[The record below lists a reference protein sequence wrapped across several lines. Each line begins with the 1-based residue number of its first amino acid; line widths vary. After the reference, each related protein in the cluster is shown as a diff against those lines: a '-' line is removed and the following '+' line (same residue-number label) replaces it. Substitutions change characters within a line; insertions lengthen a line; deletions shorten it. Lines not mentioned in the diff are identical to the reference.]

1 MASIQIFA
9 VIADSGLRDELMPVL
24 SRECP
29 ACLIDWQDPSEWEML
44 LLKVAESNGSV
55 VLLEVAAVESRLA
68 DAMREIRG
76 ANSKVRVIALH
87 PSADPGYILKA
98 MRAGAHEFAHAPW
111 SEHLKSTIDRV
122 SVPGDFEDRHIRH
135 GKVIGFLSAK
145 GGCGATTLACHV
157 AASLHEQTAK
167 RVLLADL
174 DLVTGM
180 AGFIMKTRSE
190 YSILDAVENLGRLDE
205 SLWKALVVETKPGLH
220 VIPAPALFSHDQYP
234 GGEELRQ
241 LVRFMRAHY
250 DWVVL
255 DLGRSLNTIVSE
267 LYEEIDQILLISVLE
282 VTALH
287 GLKIIIRRLTD
298 CSQNLDRLLLV
309 INRAPKTMEMSR
321 DELARILGRPL
332 YATLPNDY
340 PSLYQSYSNGNLLAP
355 NNRLAVEL
363 SGLAAKIADLRP
375 RKAPKKFSLFG

>member
-1 MASIQIFA
+1 MQTIQIFA
-9 VIADSGLRDELMPVL
+9 VIGDPSLKEAVLPVL

-29 ACLIDWQDPSEWEML
+29 SYRSEWVDPSDWDRL
-44 LLKVAESNGSV
+44 LLKLGESNGGV
-55 VLLEVAAVESRLA
+55 VLLEVAAVEPRLA
-68 DAMREIRG
+68 DSMREIRN
-76 ANSKVRVIALH
+76 AHARARIVAIH
-87 PSADPGYILKA
+87 PNLDPVYILSS

-111 SEHLKSTIDRV
+111 AENLKATIDRV
-122 SVPGDFEDRHIRH
+122 SVPGDFEDRHVRH

-157 AASLHEQTAK
+157 AVSLHEQTAK

-180 AGFIMKTRSE
+180 VGFIMKTRSE

-220 VIPAPALFSHDQYP
+220 VIPAPALFSHDQFP
-234 GGEELRQ
+234 AGEDLR
-241 LVRFMRAHY
+241 LLLRFMRAHY

-267 LYEEIDQILLISVLE
+267 LYEEIDQILVTSVLE

-287 GLKIIIRRLTD
+287 GLKTIIRRLTD

-332 YATLPNDY
+332 YAILPNDY
-340 PSLYQSYSNGNLLAP
+340 QNLYRSYSNGNLLMP
-355 NNRLAVEL
+355 NNRLAFEL
-363 SGLAAKIADLRP
+363 SELAAKLADLQP
-375 RKAPKKFSLFG
+375 RKPPKKFSLFG

>member
-1 MASIQIFA
+1 MQTIQIFA
-9 VIADSGLRDELMPVL
+9 VIGDPALRVELTPVL
-24 SRECP
+24 DRECP
-29 ACLIDWQDPSEWEML
+29 NCHVEWLDPSDWDRL
-44 LLKVAESNGSV
+44 ILKLGESNGGI

-68 DAMREIRG
+68 DAMREIRN
-76 ANSKVRVIALH
+76 AHSRARIVAVH
-87 PSADPGYILKA
+87 PTLDPIYILSA

-111 SEHLKSTIDRV
+111 SEHLKATIDRV
-122 SVPGDFEDRHIRH
+122 SVPGDFEDRHVRH

-157 AASLHEQTAK
+157 AVSLHEQTAK

-180 AGFIMKTRSE
+180 VGFIMKTRSE

-220 VIPAPALFSHDQYP
+220 VIPAPALFSHDQFP
-234 GGEELRQ
+234 VGEDLR
-241 LVRFMRAHY
+241 LLLRFMRAHY

-267 LYEEIDQILLISVLE
+267 LYEEIDQILVTSVLE

-287 GLKIIIRRLTD
+287 GLKTIIRRLTD

-332 YATLPNDY
+332 YAILPNDY
-340 PSLYQSYSNGNLLAP
+340 QNLYRSYSSGNLLMP
-355 NNRLAVEL
+355 NNRLAFEL
-363 SGLAAKIADLRP
+363 SELAAKLADLQP
-375 RKAPKKFSLFG
+375 RKAPKKFSFFG